1 MSENQ
6 IVESQTPFVT
16 KEVHIYE
23 LLLLLAAAIWG
34 LSFVVLRSATVELPA
49 TYVVGIRYLGAA
61 IIVGITLKR
70 RIVQHFD
77 LNHILPGAVLGVLIY
92 FGFGLMSVSA
102 MGTTPG
108 KNAFL
113 TTAYCVFVPFLAFPF
128 TRRAPNMRN
137 IVAGIICLIGIACI
151 SLHVS
156 DGALSMHFS
165 EMIAVL
171 SAVFLGLHMVVVA
184 HFSRK
189 NRDML
194 VLTFYQFLTSGLIG
208 FAIGFTSTPFPVEK
222 LIIPS
227 VLFDLGYLVLLST
240 CVGSL
245 LQNICQEHVPAAQAS
260 LLIASEAIFG
270 LMFGVLLI
278 HEQVRIIDGIG
289 FLLISAAILINEIG
303 YKQKTSIL

>member
-1 MSENQ
+1 MSDTSVNQ
-6 IVESQTPFVT
+6 TNIHSYK
-16 KEVHIYE
+16 KEVRAYE

-61 IIVGITLKR
+61 IILGIVLRKR
-70 RIVQHFD
+70 IAQHVD
-77 LNHILPGAVLGVLIY
+77 LNHVVPGIILGVLIY

-128 TRRAPNMRN
+128 TRKSPKLRN
-137 IVAGIICLIGIACI
+137 IIAGIICLVGIACI

-156 DGALSMHFS
+156 DGTLTMGFS
-165 EMIAVL
+165 EMIAVA
-171 SAVFLGLHMVVVA
+171 SALFLGLHMVVVA
-184 HFSRK
+184 HFSEAD
-189 NRDML
+189 RDIL
-194 VLTFYQFLTSGLIG
+194 VLTFYQFLTSGLLG
-208 FAIGFTSTPFPVEK
+208 FLVGVFTAPLPMDK
-222 LIIPS
+222 LMMPS
-227 VLFDLGYLVLLST
+227 VLFDLGYLVILST

-245 LQNICQEHVPAAQAS
+245 LQNVCQEHVPAAQAS
-260 LLIASEAIFG
+260 LLISSEAIFG

-278 HEQVRIIDGIG
+278 HEHVRFVDGIG
-289 FLLISAAILINEIG
+289 FLLISLAILINEFG
-303 YKQKTSIL
+303 YKQKMSIL

>member
-1 MSENQ
+1 MREKQ
-6 IVESQTPFVT
+6 FEISQTPLVT
-16 KEVHIYE
+16 KDVHAYE
-23 LLLLLAAAIWG
+23 LLLLMAAAIWG

-61 IIVGITLKR
+61 IILGIVLHR
-70 RIVQHFD
+70 RIAQHMD
-77 LNHILPGAVLGVLIY
+77 ANHILPGIVLGALVY
-92 FGFGLMSVSA
+92 CGFGLMSVSA

-128 TRRAPNMRN
+128 TRRAPKMRN

-156 DGALSMHFS
+156 DGALTIRFS

-171 SAVFLGLHMVVVA
+171 SAVFLGLHMVAVA
-184 HFSRK
+184 YFSRED
-189 NRDML
+189 RDML

-208 FAIGFTSTPFPVEK
+208 FVVGFSTVAFPVEK
-222 LIIPS
+222 MLMPS

-245 LQNICQEHVPAAQAS
+245 LQNICQEHVPATQAS

-270 LMFGVLLI
+270 LLFGVLLI
-278 HEQVRIIDGIG
+278 HEHVRIIDGIG
-289 FLLISAAILINEIG
+289 FLLISLAILINEIG